1 MNASRRANV
10 ILLSLALPALIV
22 LLMLGTWQVKRL
34 QWKEALIARIEARI
48 NAEPQPLEA
57 IDDLYRNGGDVDYRP
72 VRFSGRF
79 DHSRERHY
87 LATWKGE
94 SGFQVHTPM
103 ALDAGDYIFVN
114 RGFVPY
120 DRKDPA
126 TREAGQLADEVTVEG
141 LARTASDEKPS
152 FIVPDNDPQKNIF
165 YWKDLDAMAS
175 SAGLSA
181 EQVREYYVDAG
192 PQENEGGLPI
202 GGVTRID
209 LPNSHLQYAITWYG
223 LALALVGVLLV
234 WFLRRDEETGE

>member
-1 MNASRRANV
+1 M
-10 ILLSLALPALIV
+10 
-22 LLMLGTWQVKRL
+22 
-34 QWKEALIARIEARI
+34 
-48 NAEPQPLEA
+48 
-57 IDDLYRNGGDVDYRP
+57 
-72 VRFSGRF
+72 
-79 DHSRERHY
+79 
-87 LATWKGE
+87 
-94 SGFQVHTPM
+94 
-103 ALDAGDYIFVN
+103 
-114 RGFVPY
+114 
-120 DRKDPA
+120 
-126 TREAGQLADEVTVEG
+126 TVEG

>member
-1 MNASRRANV
+1 MRASRRANL
-10 ILLSLALPALIV
+10 ILLSLALPALVV

-34 QWKEALIARIEARI
+34 QWKETLVARIEERI
-48 NAEPQPLEA
+48 NAEPQPLERL
-57 IDDLYRNGGDVDYRP
+57 DDLYRNGGDIDYRP
-72 VRFSGRF
+72 VTLSGRF

-87 LATWKGE
+87 LATLRGE

-126 TREAGQLADEVTVEG
+126 TRESGQMAGDVTIEG
-141 LARTASDEKPS
+141 LARTASTHKPS

-165 YWKDLDAMAS
+165 YWKDIDAMAS
-175 SAGLSA
+175 SAGLSTD
-181 EQVREYYVDAG
+181 QVRDYYVDAG
-192 PQENEGGLPI
+192 PQENAGGLPI
-202 GGVTRID
+202 GGVTRIN
-209 LPNSHLQYAITWYG
+209 LPNNHLQYAITWYG

-234 WFLRRDEETGE
+234 WFLRRDEETGA